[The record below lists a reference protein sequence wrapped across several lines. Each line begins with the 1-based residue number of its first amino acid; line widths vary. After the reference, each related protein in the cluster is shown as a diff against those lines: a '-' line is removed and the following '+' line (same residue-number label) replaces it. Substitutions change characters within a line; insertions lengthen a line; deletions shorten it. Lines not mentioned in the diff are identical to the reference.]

1 MLPWCPAWSPS
12 PRWAAAALLLV
23 LSLVLTGC
31 GGGNSASR
39 PHQQSS
45 ATATTGTAA
54 ASDASLPQPS
64 KRCGTPNAPA
74 TTLRF
79 SAGDGTKLDGAIVGS
94 GPVGV
99 VLLHEYPGPMCG
111 RWPYTVYL
119 AHHGI
124 HAILFDFRCL
134 GLSACPRQAEGDE
147 VADVAERSPRCG
159 PGARARSRWW
169 APRSAALPRLW
180 PPRSCIR
187 PPSST
192 CRASA
197 TSGNCSRERHSTP
210 TRPRRACARRR
221 CSWSRAATSR
231 SASPTC
237 ARSTAGCDAV
247 KSSVVLPA
255 SEGHGGDA
263 AARRRAGVVAPGRR
277 GAPVRAHARAAG
289 VMSGWRAF
297 ARRSRCPRWWRRAA
311 RAPGRRWPV
320 DREPGGDLLDGGAP
334 R

>member
-111 RWPYTVYL
+111 WWPYAVYL

-147 VADVAERSPRCG
+147 VADVAGAIAALRARGARSVALVGASLGGVTAVMAAAKLHPSAVVDLSGERNLGQLFPGTTFDSYAAAPGVRAPAMFVVARGDQQVSVADMRSIYRRVRSP
-159 PGARARSRWW
+159 
-169 APRSAALPRLW
+169 
-180 PPRSCIR
+180 
-187 PPSST
+187 
-192 CRASA
+192 
-197 TSGNCSRERHSTP
+197 
-210 TRPRRACARRR
+210 
-221 CSWSRAATSR
+221 
-231 SASPTC
+231 
-237 ARSTAGCDAV
+237 V
-247 KSSVVLPA
+247 KSLVVLPA
-255 SEGHGGDA
+255 SEGHGWEMLP
-263 AARRRAGVVAPGRR
+263 RAGER
-277 GAPVRAHARAAG
+277 GWSPLAGEVLRFVRTHEQPV
-289 VMSGWRAF
+289 S
-297 ARRSRCPRWWRRAA
+297 
-311 RAPGRRWPV
+311 
-320 DREPGGDLLDGGAP
+320 
-334 R
+334 